1 MVGVILTLVAIGLV
15 VTGFLVIRKITTIDI

>member
-1 MVGVILTLVAIGLV
+1 VLLVAIGLV